1 MKKYI
6 LKYTKHIISIVF
18 IIISIVTYNIG
29 NKRHSTIFLDEN
41 EKYISVYVK
50 GNVKEEKIV
59 KVKKNTT
66 IQDVL
71 DLCGGVKES
80 ADISNVDLKA
90 KVKHGDIIEI
100 PIKETEKKLINEES
114 KGNKDKDKVN
124 INSAD
129 KNALMNLTGIG
140 EKTAEKI
147 IEYRNKNKFKS
158 IEDIKNIS
166 GIGEKKYEKIKNE
179 ITI

>member
-6 LKYTKHIISIVF
+6 LKYTKHIIFIVF
-18 IIISIVTYNIG
+18 IIISIVTYNIS
-29 NKRHSTIFLDEN
+29 NKRHSTIFLDKN

-59 KVKKNTT
+59 KVEKNTT

-114 KGNKDKDKVN
+114 KGKKDKVN

-129 KNALMNLTGIG
+129 KNMLMNLTGIG

-147 IEYRNKNKFKS
+147 IEYRKENKFES